1 MALVSPS
8 PQIGPEIR
16 SAVAAVT
23 RELKAQYWSAQAL
36 GDVRRS
42 FGSVDLDA
50 FIGDEPTAVY
60 DITGRVVIMPD
71 GARLE
76 AHSGLRERAD
86 DPRFVSERMRG
97 ATPPA
102 LYKLVLLD
110 KPFHGVTTLRLTPIS
125 GNVFGRTD
133 LLAHTYMLRGRPE
146 SFGCVVFRDYPQFL
160 KAFLIGRVKRLRVVP
175 ALEHASVKLESLSQG
190 RRPSDGSRPITA
202 SSTRRSGVLAFGQFG
217 SSARRL
223 AAAHKQAVATRGKRM

>member
-1 MALVSPS
+1 MFSRVFHSNTSVALLATGFFCAPSMASAAWPPSIVSDMPS
-8 PQIGPEIR
+8 A
-16 SAVAAVT
+16 SASVK
-23 RELKAQYWSAQAL
+23 RELAAQSGSGQAL
-36 GDVRRS
+36 GGVRLF
-42 FGSVDLDA
+42 FGSVDLEP
-50 FIGDEPTAVY
+50 FIGNEPTAVY
-60 DITGRVVIMPD
+60 DIKAHVVVMPD

-102 LYKLVLLD
+102 LYKLILLG

-146 SFGCVVFRDYPQFL
+146 SFGCVVFRDYHQFL
-160 KAFLIGRVKRLRVVP
+160 KAFLRGRVKRLRVVP
-175 ALEHASVKLESLSQG
+175 ALGDASVMWLASL
-190 RRPSDGSRPITA
+190 
-202 SSTRRSGVLAFGQFG
+202 
-217 SSARRL
+217 
-223 AAAHKQAVATRGKRM
+223 